1 MVVAGFSAV
10 AQTNDTAETTSSTEE
25 LKKLSM
31 GEWWRRRE
39 LNPRP

>member
-1 MVVAGFSAV
+1 MAVAGFSAV
-10 AQTNDTAETTSSTEE
+10 AQTNDTAETTEE
-25 LKKLSM
+25 LKRLSM